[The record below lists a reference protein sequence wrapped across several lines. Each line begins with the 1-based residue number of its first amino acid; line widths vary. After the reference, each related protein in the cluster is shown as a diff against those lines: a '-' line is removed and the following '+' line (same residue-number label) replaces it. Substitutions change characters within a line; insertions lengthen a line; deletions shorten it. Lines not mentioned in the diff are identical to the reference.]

1 MTVTCCRLS
10 QVTSAVA
17 RQFAC
22 MSQDSPAADCDT
34 AWQDDDMD
42 DDSASER
49 EPEEGSVADSDAEEH
64 EYEETACTSSSP
76 LTAPR

>member
-1 MTVTCCRLS
+1 
-10 QVTSAVA
+10 
-17 RQFAC
+17 
-22 MSQDSPAADCDT
+22 
-34 AWQDDDMD
+34 MD